1 MKWNRNEIA
10 QFMALIGIACLV
22 AGYLRF
28 TIQNELL
35 LTAKILLIAGGV
47 LTLAAAVI
55 GYRAFFAFFSKRSS
69 QLGSNAIILSVAVLA
84 ILVVLNF
91 LSFRHSK
98 RFDLTSEKLF
108 SLSDQT
114 RKVVGGLQKDV
125 NVVRFARPTDTTP
138 DSQHFSDLM
147 IEYKHLSPHFKF
159 QEVNPQEKP
168 DVAQQYGAKRIND
181 VIVASG
187 DQKVPLEGGFE
198 GGGISEA
205 DVTNAILKVTRE
217 TSKKVCFVTGHGEK
231 ALDDGS
237 VEGYAQMGEN
247 LKKETYTTQ
256 TMSLVEK
263 NGVPSDCDVLVIAG
277 PSKPF
282 FPQEVAMV
290 QKYLD
295 DGGKA
300 LIEVDPDTDSKL
312 DPIFQ
317 EWNIKVGNNVVI
329 DASGMGQL
337 MGAGPEIPLVVNYG
351 DSPITKSLQR
361 QMTYFP
367 VARTVSI
374 ADKSKTDPSNV
385 ELLMTSPQSFT
396 KAKLEHQVKYDPKTD
411 QLGPLSLGV
420 AGTESKGENK
430 SARLVVIGNSAF
442 PENQVLG
449 GPGSDGDLF
458 LNTINWLAQD
468 ENLISIR
475 PKPETSRHITLT
487 LAQET
492 ALAWIDRF
500 FLPGIVIIMGA
511 ALWLKRR

>member
-1 MKWNRNEIA
+1 MKWDRNELA
-10 QFMALIGIACLV
+10 RSLAAVGIACVV
-22 AGYLRF
+22 AGYLRY

-35 LTAKILLIAGGV
+35 LTAETLLIGGGV
-47 LTLAAAVI
+47 LILAGAAI
-55 GYRAFFAFFSKRSS
+55 GFRALLGFFSKRSS
-69 QLGSNAIILSVAVLA
+69 QLGSNAIVLSIAVLA

-114 RKVVGGLQKDV
+114 RKIVGGLTKDV
-125 NVVRFARPTDTTP
+125 NVVRFARPTDSTP
-138 DSQHFSDLM
+138 DTQHFDDLM
-147 IEYKHLSPHFKF
+147 TEYKHLSPHFKY

-168 DVAQQYGAKRIND
+168 DVAKEYGAKHIND
-181 VIVASG
+181 VIVAYG
-187 DQKVPLEGGFE
+187 DRKVPLEAGFE
-198 GGGISEA
+198 GGISEA
-205 DVTNAILKVTRE
+205 DVTNAILKVTRD

-231 ALDDGS
+231 SLEDSS
-237 VEGYAQMGEN
+237 VEGYAQMAEN
-247 LKKETYTTQ
+247 LKKETYATDTVN
-256 TMSLVEK
+256 LVQK

-277 PSKPF
+277 PTKPF
-282 FPQEVAMV
+282 FPQEVSMV

-295 DGGKA
+295 NGGKA

-317 EWNIKVGNNVVI
+317 EWNIKVGDNVVI

-337 MGAGPEIPLVVNYG
+337 MGAGPEIPLVANYG

-367 VARTVSI
+367 IARTVSI
-374 ADKSKTDPSNV
+374 ADKSKSEPSDV
-385 ELLMTSPQSFT
+385 ELLMTSKDSFT
-396 KAKLEHQVKYDPKTD
+396 KPKLAHKVQYDPKTD

-420 AGTESKGENK
+420 AGSESKGENK

-442 PENQVLG
+442 AENQVLG

-458 LNTINWLAQD
+458 LNTINWLAED

-487 LAQET
+487 LAQAT
-492 ALAWIDRF
+492 GLAWIDRF
-500 FLPGIVIIMGA
+500 FLPGLVIIIGA
-511 ALWLKRR
+511 ALWWKRR